1 MSVAQEMGQFVKRTI
16 FFLLALQIISAVAI
30 ACSICTSL
38 SPTLCDEMT
47 AAELA
52 IIARYEQTPE
62 VGPGVDDPD
71 AYKSTF
77 QIDEVLKGTIDLHE
91 EGVAR
96 VLFFPGKTA
105 RAGDHYLMH
114 GNRIESD
121 EGGELVIRWLTPI
134 AVTDE
139 AMHYLRRMWEI
150 PENDVSRLQFATP
163 YLNSPD
169 PMLRRDA
176 FDEFGKAP
184 YELLEELGPE
194 LDKNNLIEKIE
205 STDTSSNLK
214 KLYFTLLTICGTK
227 SELPFIVSQIE
238 KEKSSASESLPAL
251 IACYVS
257 LAGEAG
263 LPFIEETYLSKEGAD
278 YERRAGAAITALR
291 FHGQEASVIERDKIV
306 EVFHHMLK
314 RPTLGAR
321 ILSDLARWED
331 WSVVDRVAEI
341 FVEAKG
347 DGLWV
352 REPAARYLLACP
364 NNDAVQQIGRL
375 EKIDELA
382 IRNARRFTFPPT
394 MSSSAPAA
402 SPRTGV
408 QGQASV
414 LRDSQS
420 AVSTGGPEEKPN
432 REESAEA
439 SISRSGWQYLVWLA
453 VASLFVVLL
462 GWTLLKRRKQT
473 I

>member
-1 MSVAQEMGQFVKRTI
+1 MGQFVKRTI
-16 FFLLALQIISAVAI
+16 FFLVAFQIVSAVTL

-38 SPTLCDEMT
+38 SPTLCDEMA

-52 IIARYEQTPE
+52 IIARYVQTPE

-77 QIDEVLKGTIDLHE
+77 QIDEVLKGTIDSHE

-105 RAGDHYLMH
+105 RVGDHFLMH

-121 EGGELVIRWLTPI
+121 EGGDLVIRWLTPI
-134 AVTDE
+134 ALTDE
-139 AMHYLRRMWEI
+139 AMHYLRRMWKI
-150 PENDVSRLQFATP
+150 SENDVSRLQFATP

-194 LDKNNLIEKIE
+194 LDKNDLIKKIE
-205 STDTSSNLK
+205 SPETPSNLK

-238 KEKSSASESLPAL
+238 KEKSTASESLPAL

-263 LPFIEETYLSKEGAD
+263 LPFIEQTYLSEEGSD

-291 FHGQEASVIERDKIV
+291 FHGQEASVIEREKIV

-331 WSVVDRVAEI
+331 WSVVDRVAKM
-341 FVEAKG
+341 FVEAEG
-347 DGLWV
+347 DALWV

-364 NNDAVQQIGRL
+364 NNEAAQQIGRL
-375 EKIDELA
+375 EEIDELA
-382 IRNARRFTFPPT
+382 IRNARRFALPPT
-394 MSSSAPAA
+394 ISPSAPVA
-402 SPRTGV
+402 SSQTGP
-408 QGQASV
+408 QGEGAVLQNSQRSV
-414 LRDSQS
+414 SS
-420 AVSTGGPEEKPN
+420 GGPKEEPN
-432 REESAEA
+432 REESADAPA
-439 SISRSGWQYLVWLA
+439 SRVAWQYLVWLA
-453 VASLFVVLL
+453 VALIFVVLF
-462 GWTLLKRRKQT
+462 GWTLLKGRKQS